1 MKETFHIQEGNAGV
15 VSICNKSEGTN
26 LVVLTKDRRHRAM
39 LCVGDTI
46 TINIHTRDSFSVTHL
61 PTSKES
67 SSTPSN
73 FAVAINE
80 RITHIPFVEG
90 EGSASVFVVTMHK
103 ETTRIDVGTIVTI
116 PKETPTD
123 YIREELLPGDKV
135 CVTIG

>member
-15 VSICNKSEGTN
+15 VSICNNSEGTN

>member
-1 MKETFHIQEGNAGV
+1 MEKKFHIPEGSVGV
-15 VSICNKSEGTN
+15 VSICNNSEGTVLN
-26 LVVLTKDRRHRAM
+26 ILTKDRRHRAV

-46 TINIHTRDSFSVTHL
+46 TITIHTIDSFSVTHL

-73 FAVAINE
+73 FAVSINE
-80 RITHIPFVEG
+80 RTTHIPFVEG